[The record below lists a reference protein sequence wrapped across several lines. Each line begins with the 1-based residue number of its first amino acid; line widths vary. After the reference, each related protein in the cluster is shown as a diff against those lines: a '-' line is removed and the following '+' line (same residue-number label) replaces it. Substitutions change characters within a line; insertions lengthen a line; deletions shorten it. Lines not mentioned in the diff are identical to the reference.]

1 MFLRECIH
9 LVLGHTLHMER
20 QFYEAARRYSRET
33 REKLNRVVSSKPE
46 KGVWE
51 AGHCQLGIVTKEF
64 TSHGD

>member
-1 MFLRECIH
+1 
-9 LVLGHTLHMER
+9 MER
-20 QFYEAARRYSRET
+20 QFYEVARRYSRET

-51 AGHCQLGIVTKEF
+51 AGHRQLGIMTKEF